1 MTHSSIMRRHRIAAA
16 IGLLGVFAAC
26 QDLDVTNPNNPDRAR
41 LERDPQLVQT
51 IISSAYAQLFDFW
64 QDDFPVWV
72 LSTMADEFTS
82 GFLDFGIHDMSKEP
96 RLAFNNSPTYS
107 NDDINLDPWQK
118 SNAILSG
125 LADAIGVIEDG
136 TIVRDAG
143 VDVTTRAVAFAKL
156 MQGITLGNLAMVLD
170 SAYLIDENLELQPP
184 PAPPPPLA
192 PHTEVLAL
200 AIEKLEEAIA
210 ITDTANFTLPAD
222 PWLFV
227 SGYTDNDVAQIAHLY
242 IARFLASVGRTRAER
257 DAAPWD
263 EILFHAERAI
273 TRDFTPNA
281 VPERLFH
288 DFRRV
293 AARQRTIT
301 PGDFARMDYWLVGPA
316 DSTPA
321 DSGIIRWVNRSLDAR
336 RPFTMAT
343 KDRRIQPKTVILASE
358 TAALFGKYF
367 GHHVADVWSASRGF
381 YHRTYYFYHR
391 FGRGNTWETGP
402 QLVLSRT
409 EMNLLR
415 AEALIRLGR
424 ADEAVPLINLTRV
437 ANGELDPV
445 TVDGPPNVPGCV
457 PRKIRP
463 GPMQGQCGSLWDAL
477 RYEKRIEGAGV
488 DQTTAFLDARG
499 WQSLVVGTPLQFPVP
514 ALELQLREQPI
525 YSYGG
530 VGGDM
535 AAPAPD
541 DERCPVALARC
552 P

>member
-1 MTHSSIMRRHRIAAA
+1 MTYSYMMRRHRLGAALA
-16 IGLLGVFAAC
+16 VIGVLAAC
-26 QDLDVTNPNNPDRAR
+26 QELDVTNPNNPDRAR

-64 QDDFPVWV
+64 HDDYPAWV
-72 LSTMADEFTS
+72 LPTMADEFTS
-82 GFLDFGIHDMSKEP
+82 GFLDFGIYDLSREP
-96 RLAFNNSPTYS
+96 RLAYNNSPTYG
-107 NDDINLDPWQK
+107 NQEVNLDPWQK

-125 LADAIGVIEDG
+125 LADAVTVIEEG
-136 TIVRDAG
+136 TVVRDAG
-143 VDVTTRAVAFAKL
+143 VDVTTRALAFAKL
-156 MQGITLGNLAMVLD
+156 MQGITLGQLAMVLD
-170 SAYLIDENLELQPP
+170 SAYLLDENLELQPP

-192 PHTEVLAL
+192 GSQEVLAL

-227 SGYTDNDVAQIAHLY
+227 SGYTDNNVAQLAHTFA
-242 IARFLASVGRTRAER
+242 ARFLASYGRTRQER
-257 DAAPWD
+257 DDAPWD
-263 EILFHAERAI
+263 QVLFHAERGI
-273 TRDFTPNA
+273 TRDLNPNA

-301 PGDFARMDYWLVGPA
+301 PGDFARLDYWLVGPA
-316 DSTPA
+316 DSTG
-321 DSGIIRWVNRSLDAR
+321 GIITWVNNDDVDDR
-336 RPFTMAT
+336 RPFTMRT
-343 KDRRIQPKTVILASE
+343 KDRRIQPDGPVPGGT
-358 TAALFGKYF
+358 TPFFGKYF
-367 GHHVADVWSASRGF
+367 GHHRADIWNASRGF

-391 FGRGNTWETGP
+391 AGRGNTWETGP
-402 QLVLSRT
+402 QLVLTVT
-409 EMNLLR
+409 EKNLLR
-415 AEALIRLGR
+415 AEALIRLDR
-424 ADEAVPLINLTRV
+424 AAEAVPLINLTRV
-437 ANGELDPV
+437 ANGELPPV
-445 TVDGPPNVPGCV
+445 TVDGPPDEPGCV

-463 GPMQGQCGSLWDAL
+463 GPRQGQCGSLWDAL
-477 RYEKRIEGAGV
+477 RYEKRIEGAGI
-488 DQTTAFLDARG
+488 DQTTAYLDARG

-514 ALELQLREQPI
+514 ALELQLREQAI

-530 VGGDM
+530 VGGVM

>member
-1 MTHSSIMRRHRIAAA
+1 MTYSPVIRRHRLAAA

-26 QDLDVTNPNNPDRAR
+26 QDLDVTNPNNPDRTR

-51 IISSAYAQLFDFW
+51 VISSAYAQLFDFW
-64 QDDFPVWV
+64 QDDYPAWV
-72 LSTMADEFTS
+72 LPTMADEFTS

-96 RLAFNNSPTYS
+96 RLAFNNSPTYTEQE
-107 NDDINLDPWQK
+107 INLDPWQK

-125 LADAIGVIEDG
+125 LADAIVVIQEG

-143 VDVTTRAVAFAKL
+143 VDVTARALAFARL
-156 MQGITLGNLAMVLD
+156 MQGITLGHMAMVLD

-192 PHTEVLAL
+192 PASEVLAL

-210 ITDTANFTLPAD
+210 IADTANFTLPAD

-227 SGYTDNDVAQIAHLY
+227 SGYTDNDVAQLAHTFA
-242 IARFLASVGRTRAER
+242 ARFLASFARTRDER
-257 DAAPWD
+257 DDAPWD
-263 EILFHAERAI
+263 QVLFHAERGI
-273 TRDFTPNA
+273 TRDLTPNA

-301 PGDFARMDYWLVGPA
+301 PGDFARLDYWLVGPA
-316 DSTPA
+316 DSTN
-321 DSGIIRWVNRSLDAR
+321 GIITWVNRATLDAR
-336 RPFTMAT
+336 TPFKMLT
-343 KDRRIQPKTVILASE
+343 KDRRIQPVNQG
-358 TAALFGKYF
+358 TAADTATLFGKYF
-367 GHHVADVWSASRGF
+367 GHHRATIWNASRGI
-381 YHRTYYFYHR
+381 YHRTFYFYHR
-391 FGRGNTWETGP
+391 LGRGNTWETGP
-402 QLVLSRT
+402 QLVLTVT
-409 EMNLLR
+409 EKNLLR

-424 ADEAVPLINLTRV
+424 APEAVPLINLSRV
-437 ANGELDPV
+437 ANGELEPV
-445 TVDGPPNVPGCV
+445 TVDGPPNVAGCV

-477 RYEKRIEGAGV
+477 RYEKRIEGAGI

-499 WQSLVVGTPLQFPVP
+499 WQSLPIGTPLQFPVP

-530 VGGDM
+530 VGGPM
-535 AAPAPD
+535 SAPAPD

>member
-1 MTHSSIMRRHRIAAA
+1 MTYSSMMRRPRIAAA
-16 IGLLGVFAAC
+16 IGLVGVFAAC

-64 QDDFPVWV
+64 HDDYPAWV
-72 LSTMADEFTS
+72 LPTMADEFTS
-82 GFLDFGIHDMSKEP
+82 GFLDFGMFDLSREP
-96 RLAFNNSPTYS
+96 RLAYNNSPTYG
-107 NDDINLDPWQK
+107 DQEVNLDPWQK

-125 LADAIGVIEDG
+125 LADAISVIEEG
-136 TIVRDAG
+136 TLVRDAG

-156 MQGITLGNLAMVLD
+156 MQGITLGQLAMVLD
-170 SAYLIDENLELQPP
+170 SAYLVDEDLELSPP

-192 PHTEVLAL
+192 PYTEVLAL

-210 ITDTANFTLPAD
+210 IADTASFTLPSD

-227 SGYTDNDVAQIAHLY
+227 SGYDEQDIVELAHTFA
-242 IARFLASVGRTRAER
+242 ARFLASYGRTRDER

-263 EILFHAERAI
+263 QVLFHAERGI
-273 TRDFTPNA
+273 TRDLNPNA

-301 PGDFARMDYWLVGPA
+301 PGDFARLDYWLVGPA
-316 DSTPA
+316 DST
-321 DSGIIRWVNRSLDAR
+321 DGIITWVNNDDVDDR
-336 RPFTMAT
+336 RPFTMLT
-343 KDRRIQPKTVILASE
+343 KDRRVQPDGPVPSGT
-358 TAALFGKYF
+358 TPFFGKYF
-367 GHHVADVWSASRGF
+367 GHHRADVWNASRGF

-391 FGRGNTWETGP
+391 AGRGNTWETGP
-402 QLVLSRT
+402 QLVLTVT
-409 EMNLLR
+409 EKNLLR
-415 AEALIRLGR
+415 AEALIRLDR
-424 ADEAVPLINLTRV
+424 AAEAVPLINLTRE

-445 TVDGPPNVPGCV
+445 TVDGPPDVPGCV

-477 RYEKRIEGAGV
+477 RYEKRIEGAGI
-488 DQTTAFLDARG
+488 DQTTAYLDARG
-499 WQSLVVGTPLQFPVP
+499 WQSLVIGTPLQFPVP

-530 VGGDM
+530 VNDDVMG
-535 AAPAPD
+535 APAPD
-541 DERCPVALARC
+541 DERCPVVLPRC

>member
-1 MTHSSIMRRHRIAAA
+1 MTTSYLMRRHRLAAA

-64 QDDFPVWV
+64 QDDYPAWV
-72 LSTMADEFTS
+72 LPTMADEFTS

-96 RLAFNNSPTYS
+96 RLAFNNSPTY
-107 NDDINLDPWQK
+107 DEREINLDPWQK

-125 LADAIGVIEDG
+125 LADAVAALESG

-143 VDVTTRAVAFAKL
+143 VDVTTRALAFAKL
-156 MQGITLGNLAMVLD
+156 MQGITLGHVAMILD
-170 SAYLIDENLELQPP
+170 SAYLIDEDFEPLPP
-184 PAPPPPLA
+184 PAPVPALSPYP
-192 PHTEVLAL
+192 EVLAL

-210 ITDTANFTLPAD
+210 IADTATFTLPAD

-227 SGYTDNDVAQIAHLY
+227 SGYTDKDVVELAHTFA
-242 IARFLASVGRTRAER
+242 ARFLASYGRTRQER
-257 DAAPWD
+257 DDAPWD
-263 EILFHAERAI
+263 QVLFHAERGI
-273 TRDFTPNA
+273 TRDLLPNA

-301 PGDFARMDYWLVGPA
+301 PGDFARLDYWLVGPA
-316 DSTPA
+316 DSTN
-321 DSGIIRWVNRSLDAR
+321 GIITWVNRATLDAR
-336 RPFTMAT
+336 TPFKMLT
-343 KDRRIQPKTVILASE
+343 KDRRIQPVNQGTVAD
-358 TAALFGKYF
+358 TATLFGKYF
-367 GHHVADVWSASRGF
+367 GHHRATIFNASRGIYLRSF
-381 YHRTYYFYHR
+381 YFYHR
-391 FGRGNTWETGP
+391 AGRGNTWETGP
-402 QLVLSRT
+402 QLVLT
-409 EMNLLR
+409 VAEKNFLR
-415 AEALIRLGR
+415 AEALIRLDR
-424 ADEAVPLINLTRV
+424 AAEAVPLINLTRV

-477 RYEKRIEGAGV
+477 RYEKRLEGTGI

-499 WQSLVVGTPLQFPVP
+499 WQSLPIGTPLHFPVP

-530 VGGDM
+530 VGGVM
-535 AAPAPD
+535 GAPAPD
-541 DERCPVALARC
+541 DERCPVSLARC

>member
-1 MTHSSIMRRHRIAAA
+1 MTISSLIRCRRLGAA
-16 IGLLGVFAAC
+16 IGVIGVVAAC

-41 LERDPQLVQT
+41 LRADPQLVQT
-51 IISSAYAQLFDFW
+51 IVATAYAQLFDFW
-64 QDDFPVWV
+64 QDDYPVWV
-72 LSTMADEFTS
+72 MSTMADEFS
-82 GFLDFGIHDMSKEP
+82 GGFLDFGIHDMSKEP
-96 RLAFNNSPTYS
+96 RLPFNNSPTYS
-107 NDDINLDPWQK
+107 EQEVNLDPWQK

-125 LADAIGVIEDG
+125 LADAVKVIEDG
-136 TIVRDAG
+136 TIVRDGG
-143 VDVTTRAVAFAKL
+143 VDVTTRVLAFARL

-170 SAYLIDENLELQPP
+170 SAYLLDENLELQPP

-192 PHTEVLAL
+192 PYPEVLAL

-227 SGYTDNDVAQIAHLY
+227 SGYTDKDVAELAHMY
-242 IARFLASVGRTRAER
+242 IARFLASVGRTRADR

-263 EILFHAERAI
+263 QILSHAERGI
-273 TRDFTPNA
+273 TRDLAPNA
-281 VPERLFH
+281 VAERLFH

-316 DSTPA
+316 DS
-321 DSGIIRWVNRSLDAR
+321 SNGIITWVNRSTLDAR
-336 RPFTMAT
+336 TPFTMAT
-343 KDRRIQPKTVILASE
+343 KDRRIQPKTVILAAD

-367 GHHVADVWSASRGF
+367 GHHRATIWAASRGI
-381 YHRTYYFYHR
+381 YHRTFYFYHR

-402 QLVLSRT
+402 QLVLTVT
-409 EMNLLR
+409 EKNLLR

-424 ADEAVPLINLTRV
+424 AADAVPLINLTRV

-463 GPMQGQCGSLWDAL
+463 GPMQGQCGSLWYAL
-477 RYEKRIEGAGV
+477 RYEKRIENAGI

-499 WQSLVVGTPLQFPVP
+499 WQSLVIGTPVQLPVP

-525 YSYGG
+525 YTYGG
-530 VGGDM
+530 VDGPM
-535 AAPAPD
+535 SAPAPD
-541 DERCPVALARC
+541 DERCPVALPRC

>member
-1 MTHSSIMRRHRIAAA
+1 MTYSYMMRRHRLGAALA
-16 IGLLGVFAAC
+16 VIGVLAAC
-26 QDLDVTNPNNPDRAR
+26 QELDVTNPNNPDRAR

-64 QDDFPVWV
+64 HDDYPAWV
-72 LSTMADEFTS
+72 LPTMADEFTS
-82 GFLDFGIHDMSKEP
+82 GFLDFGIYDLSREP
-96 RLAFNNSPTYS
+96 RLAYNNSPTYG
-107 NDDINLDPWQK
+107 NQEVNLDPWQK

-125 LADAIGVIEDG
+125 LADAVTVIEEG
-136 TIVRDAG
+136 TVVRDAG
-143 VDVTTRAVAFAKL
+143 VDVTTRALAFAKL
-156 MQGITLGNLAMVLD
+156 MQGITLGQLAMVLD
-170 SAYLIDENLELQPP
+170 SAYLLDENLELQPP

-192 PHTEVLAL
+192 GSQEVLAL

-227 SGYTDNDVAQIAHLY
+227 SGYTDNDVAQLAHTFA
-242 IARFLASVGRTRAER
+242 ARFLASYGRTRQER
-257 DAAPWD
+257 DDAPWD
-263 EILFHAERAI
+263 QVLFHAERGI
-273 TRDFTPNA
+273 TRDLNPNA

-301 PGDFARMDYWLVGPA
+301 PGDFARLDYWLVGPA
-316 DSTPA
+316 DSTG
-321 DSGIIRWVNRSLDAR
+321 GIITWVNNDDVDDR
-336 RPFTMAT
+336 RPFTMRT
-343 KDRRIQPKTVILASE
+343 KDRRIQPDGPVPGGT
-358 TAALFGKYF
+358 TPFFGKYF
-367 GHHVADVWSASRGF
+367 GHHRADIWNASRGF

-391 FGRGNTWETGP
+391 AGRGNTWETGP
-402 QLVLSRT
+402 QLVLTVT
-409 EMNLLR
+409 EKNLLR
-415 AEALIRLGR
+415 AEALIRLDR
-424 ADEAVPLINLTRV
+424 AAEAVPLINLTRV
-437 ANGELDPV
+437 ANGELPPV
-445 TVDGPPNVPGCV
+445 TVDGPPDGPGCV

-463 GPMQGQCGSLWDAL
+463 GPRQGQCGSLWDAL
-477 RYEKRIEGAGV
+477 RYEKRIEGAGI
-488 DQTTAFLDARG
+488 DQTTAYLDARG

-514 ALELQLREQPI
+514 ALELQLREQAI

-530 VGGDM
+530 VGGVM

>member
-1 MTHSSIMRRHRIAAA
+1 MMRRHRIAAA
-16 IGLLGVFAAC
+16 IGLLGVSAAC

-125 LADAIGVIEDG
+125 LADAIHAIEDG

-143 VDVTTRAVAFAKL
+143 ADVTTRALAFAKL
-156 MQGITLGNLAMVLD
+156 MQGVTLGHVAMVLD
-170 SAYLIDENLELQPP
+170 SAYLIDEDFTPEPP
-184 PAPPPPLA
+184 PAPPPAMTPYQD
-192 PHTEVLAL
+192 VLAL

-210 ITDTANFTLPAD
+210 IADTANFTLPAD

-227 SGYTDNDVAQIAHLY
+227 SGYTEEDVVELAHTFA
-242 IARFLASVGRTRAER
+242 ARFLASSGRTREER
-257 DAAPWD
+257 DDAPWD
-263 EILFHAERAI
+263 QVLFHAERGI
-273 TRDFTPNA
+273 TRDLNPNA

-301 PGDFARMDYWLVGPA
+301 PGDFARLDYWLVGPA
-316 DSTPA
+316 DSTG
-321 DSGIIRWVNRSLDAR
+321 GIITWVNNDDVDDR
-336 RPFTMAT
+336 RPFPMVT
-343 KDRRIQPKTVILASE
+343 KDRRIQPEGPVPSGTTAS
-358 TAALFGKYF
+358 FGKYF
-367 GHHVADVWSASRGF
+367 GYHRADVWNASRGF

-391 FGRGNTWETGP
+391 AGRGNTWETGP
-402 QLVLSRT
+402 QLVLTVT
-409 EMNLLR
+409 EKNLLR
-415 AEALIRLGR
+415 AEALIRLNR
-424 ADEAVPLINLTRV
+424 APEAVPLINLSRV
-437 ANGELDPV
+437 ANGELEPV
-445 TVDGPPNVPGCV
+445 SVDGPPNVPGCV

-514 ALELQLREQPI
+514 ALELQLREQAI

-530 VGGDM
+530 VGGPM
-535 AAPAPD
+535 SAPQPD
-541 DERCPVALARC
+541 DERCPVVLARC

>member
-1 MTHSSIMRRHRIAAA
+1 MTYSYMMRRHRLGAALA
-16 IGLLGVFAAC
+16 VIGVLAAC
-26 QDLDVTNPNNPDRAR
+26 QELDVTNPNNPDRAR

-64 QDDFPVWV
+64 HDDYPAWV
-72 LSTMADEFTS
+72 LPTMADEFTS
-82 GFLDFGIHDMSKEP
+82 GFLDFGIYDLSREP
-96 RLAFNNSPTYS
+96 RLAYNNSPTYG
-107 NDDINLDPWQK
+107 NQEVNLDPWQK

-125 LADAIGVIEDG
+125 LADAVTVIEEG
-136 TIVRDAG
+136 TVVRDAG
-143 VDVTTRAVAFAKL
+143 VDVTTRALAFAKL
-156 MQGITLGNLAMVLD
+156 MQGITLGQLAMVLD
-170 SAYLIDENLELQPP
+170 SAYLLDENLELQPP

-192 PHTEVLAL
+192 GSQEVLAL

-227 SGYTDNDVAQIAHLY
+227 SGYTDNDVAQLAHTFA
-242 IARFLASVGRTRAER
+242 ARFLASYGRTRQER
-257 DAAPWD
+257 DDAPWD
-263 EILFHAERAI
+263 QVLFHAERGI
-273 TRDFTPNA
+273 TRDLNPNA

-301 PGDFARMDYWLVGPA
+301 PGDFARLDYWLVGPA
-316 DSTPA
+316 DSTG
-321 DSGIIRWVNRSLDAR
+321 GIITWVNNDDVDDR
-336 RPFTMAT
+336 RPFTMRT
-343 KDRRIQPKTVILASE
+343 KDRRIQPDGPVPGGT
-358 TAALFGKYF
+358 TPFFGKYF
-367 GHHVADVWSASRGF
+367 GHHRADIWNASRGF

-391 FGRGNTWETGP
+391 AGRGNTWETGP
-402 QLVLSRT
+402 QLVLTVT
-409 EMNLLR
+409 EKNLLR
-415 AEALIRLGR
+415 AEALIRLDR
-424 ADEAVPLINLTRV
+424 AAEAVPLINLTRV
-437 ANGELDPV
+437 ANGELPPV
-445 TVDGPPNVPGCV
+445 TVDGPPDEPGCV

-463 GPMQGQCGSLWDAL
+463 GPRQGQCGSLWDAL
-477 RYEKRIEGAGV
+477 RYEKRIEGAGI
-488 DQTTAFLDARG
+488 DQTTAYLDARG

-514 ALELQLREQPI
+514 ALELQLREQAI

-530 VGGDM
+530 VGGVM

>member
-1 MTHSSIMRRHRIAAA
+1 MTYSPVIRLQRLAAA

-51 IISSAYAQLFDFW
+51 VISSAYAQLFDFW
-64 QDDFPVWV
+64 QDDYPAWV
-72 LSTMADEFTS
+72 LPTMADEFTS

-96 RLAFNNSPTYS
+96 RLAFNNSPTYTEQE
-107 NDDINLDPWQK
+107 INLDPWQK

-125 LADAIGVIEDG
+125 LADAVSALESG
-136 TIVRDAG
+136 TIVRDGG
-143 VDVTTRAVAFAKL
+143 VDVTTRALAFAKL
-156 MQGITLGNLAMVLD
+156 MQGITLGHVAMVLD
-170 SAYLIDENLELQPP
+170 SAYLIDEDFEPLPP
-184 PAPPPPLA
+184 PAPPPALA
-192 PHTEVLAL
+192 PYPEVLAL
-200 AIEKLEEAIA
+200 AIEKLEEAAAIA
-210 ITDTANFTLPAD
+210 DTATFTLPAD

-227 SGYTDNDVAQIAHLY
+227 SGYTDNDVAQLAHTFA
-242 IARFLASVGRTRAER
+242 ARFLASYGRTRDER
-257 DAAPWD
+257 DDAPWD
-263 EILFHAERAI
+263 QVLFHAERGI
-273 TRDFTPNA
+273 TRDLLPNA

-316 DSTPA
+316 DST
-321 DSGIIRWVNRSLDAR
+321 SGIITWVNRATLDAR
-336 RPFTMAT
+336 TPFKMLT
-343 KDRRIQPKTVILASE
+343 KDRRIQPVNQGTVAD
-358 TAALFGKYF
+358 TATLFGKYF
-367 GHHVADVWSASRGF
+367 GHHRATIWNASRGI
-381 YHRTYYFYHR
+381 YHRTFYFYHR
-391 FGRGNTWETGP
+391 AGRGNTWEVGP
-402 QLVLSRT
+402 QLVLTVT
-409 EMNLLR
+409 EKNLLR

-424 ADEAVPLINLTRV
+424 APEAVPLINLSRV
-437 ANGELDPV
+437 AIGELDPV
-445 TVDGPPNVPGCV
+445 TVDGPPNVAGCV

-477 RYEKRIEGAGV
+477 RYEKRIEGAGI
-488 DQTTAFLDARG
+488 DQTTAYLDARG
-499 WQSLVVGTPLQFPVP
+499 WQSLPVGTPLEFPVP

-530 VGGDM
+530 VGGPSS
-535 AAPAPD
+535 APAPD

>member
-1 MTHSSIMRRHRIAAA
+1 MTTSYLKRRHRLAAA
-16 IGLLGVFAAC
+16 IGLVGVLATC

-64 QDDFPVWV
+64 QDDYPVWV

-96 RLAFNNSPTYS
+96 RLAFNNSPTY
-107 NDDINLDPWQK
+107 DDQDINLDPWQK

-125 LADAIGVIEDG
+125 LADAVAAIESG
-136 TIVRDAG
+136 TIVRQGTA
-143 VDVTTRAVAFAKL
+143 DVTSRALAFAKL
-156 MQGITLGNLAMVLD
+156 MQGVTLGHLAMILD
-170 SAYLIDENLELQPP
+170 SAYLIDENFDPQPP
-184 PAPPPPLA
+184 PAPPPALA
-192 PHTEVLAL
+192 PYLEVLAL
-200 AIEKLEEAIA
+200 AIEKLEEAAA
-210 ITDTANFTLPAD
+210 ISDTADFTLPAD

-227 SGYTDNDVAQIAHLY
+227 AGYTEEDVAELAHTFA
-242 IARFLASVGRTRAER
+242 ARFLASYGRTRQER
-257 DAAPWD
+257 DDAPWD
-263 EILFHAERAI
+263 QVLFHAERGI
-273 TRDFTPNA
+273 TRDLTPNA

-301 PGDFARMDYWLVGPA
+301 PGDFARLDYWLVGPA
-316 DSTPA
+316 DST
-321 DSGIIRWVNRSLDAR
+321 DRIINWVNADVDDRT
-336 RPFTMAT
+336 PFAMLT
-343 KDRRIQPKTVILASE
+343 KDRRIQPAGPVPSGT
-358 TAALFGKYF
+358 TAAFGKYF
-367 GHHVADVWSASRGF
+367 GYHRADIWNASRGF

-402 QLVLSRT
+402 QLVLTVT
-409 EMNLLR
+409 EKNLLR

-424 ADEAVPLINLTRV
+424 AAEAVPLINLTRV
-437 ANGELDPV
+437 ANGELPPV
-445 TVDGPPNVPGCV
+445 TVDGPPDEPGCV
-457 PRKIRP
+457 PRKLRP
-463 GPMQGQCGSLWDAL
+463 GPMQGQCGGLWDAL

-499 WQSLVVGTPLQFPVP
+499 WQSLVVGTPVQLPVP

-530 VGGDM
+530 VGGPFG
-535 AAPAPD
+535 APAPD
-541 DERCPVALARC
+541 DERCPVALPRC

>member
-1 MTHSSIMRRHRIAAA
+1 MTYSSMMRRHRHAAA
-16 IGLLGVFAAC
+16 IGLLGVFTAC

-51 IISSAYAQLFDFW
+51 IIASAYAQLFDFW
-64 QDDFPVWV
+64 HDDYPAWV
-72 LSTMADEFTS
+72 LPTMADEFTG

-96 RLAFNNSPTYS
+96 RLAFNNSPTYTEQE
-107 NDDINLDPWQK
+107 INLDPWQK

-125 LADAIGVIEDG
+125 LADAVAAIEDG
-136 TIVRDAG
+136 TVVRDGG
-143 VDVTTRAVAFAKL
+143 VDVTARALAFARL

-170 SAYLIDENLELQPP
+170 SAYLIDENLELEPP

-192 PHTEVLAL
+192 PYPEILAL

-227 SGYTDNDVAQIAHLY
+227 SGYTDNDVAQLAHHF
-242 IARFLASVGRTRAER
+242 IGRFLASVGRTRADR

-263 EILFHAERAI
+263 EILLHLDNAI
-273 TRDFTPNA
+273 TRDLAPNA

-288 DFRRV
+288 DFRRA

-316 DSTPA
+316 DST
-321 DSGIIRWVNRSLDAR
+321 SGIITWVNRATLDAR
-336 RPFTMAT
+336 TPFTMLT
-343 KDRRIQPKTVILASE
+343 KDRRIQPGTRIPGGD
-358 TAALFGKYF
+358 TAFFGKYF
-367 GHHVADVWSASRGF
+367 GHHRATIWAASRGI
-381 YHRTYYFYHR
+381 YHRSFYFYHR

-402 QLVLSRT
+402 QLVVSVT
-409 EMNLLR
+409 EKNLLR

-424 ADEAVPLINLTRV
+424 AAEAVPLINLTRV
-437 ANGELDPV
+437 ANGELPPV
-445 TVDGPPNVPGCV
+445 TVDGPPDLAGCV

-514 ALELQLREQPI
+514 ALELQLREQAI

-530 VGGDM
+530 VGDDM
-535 AAPAPD
+535 GAPAPD
-541 DERCPVALARC
+541 EERCPVALARC

>member
-1 MTHSSIMRRHRIAAA
+1 MTTSYLMRRHRLGAA

-64 QDDFPVWV
+64 QDDYPAWV
-72 LSTMADEFTS
+72 LPTMADEFTS

-96 RLAFNNSPTYS
+96 RLAFNNSPTYTEQE
-107 NDDINLDPWQK
+107 INLDPWQK
-118 SNAILSG
+118 SNAILSSLG
-125 LADAIGVIEDG
+125 DAVRALESG

-143 VDVTTRAVAFAKL
+143 VDVTTRALAFAKL
-156 MQGITLGNLAMVLD
+156 MQGVTLGHVAMVLD
-170 SAYLIDENLELQPP
+170 SAYLIDEDFEPQPP
-184 PAPPPPLA
+184 PAPPPALSPY
-192 PHTEVLAL
+192 TEVLEL
-200 AIEKLEEAIA
+200 AIEKLEEAAAIA
-210 ITDTANFTLPAD
+210 DTANFTLPAD

-227 SGYTDNDVAQIAHLY
+227 SGYTADDVVQLAHTY
-242 IARFLASVGRTRAER
+242 AARFLASYGRTREER
-257 DAAPWD
+257 DDAPWD
-263 EILFHAERAI
+263 QVLFHAERGI
-273 TRDFTPNA
+273 TRDLLPNA

-301 PGDFARMDYWLVGPA
+301 PGDFARLDYWLVGPA
-316 DSTPA
+316 DSTNGMV
-321 DSGIIRWVNRSLDAR
+321 SWVNLAVDAR
-336 RPFTMAT
+336 NPFAMRT
-343 KDRRIQPKTVILASE
+343 KDRRIQPTGPMPTDTVAR
-358 TAALFGKYF
+358 FGKYF
-367 GHHVADVWSASRGF
+367 GFHRATIWNASRGF
-381 YHRTYYFYHR
+381 YHRTFYFYHR
-391 FGRGNTWETGP
+391 AGRGNTWETGP
-402 QLVLSRT
+402 QLVLTVT
-409 EMNLLR
+409 EKNLLR

-424 ADEAVPLINLTRV
+424 AAEAVPLINLSRV
-437 ANGELDPV
+437 ANGELEPV
-445 TVDGPPNVPGCV
+445 TIDGPPNVAGCV

-463 GPMQGQCGSLWDAL
+463 GTMQGQCGSLWDAL
-477 RYEKRIEGAGV
+477 RYEKRIEGAGI

-499 WQSLVVGTPLQFPVP
+499 WQALPIGTPLQFPVP

-530 VGGDM
+530 VGGPM
-535 AAPAPD
+535 SAPVPD

>member
-1 MTHSSIMRRHRIAAA
+1 MTYSSIMRRHRIAAA
-16 IGLLGVFAAC
+16 IGLLGVLAAC

-51 IISSAYAQLFDFW
+51 IIASAYAQLFDFW
-64 QDDFPVWV
+64 HDDYPAWV
-72 LSTMADEFTS
+72 LPTMADEFTS

-96 RLAFNNSPTYS
+96 RLAFNNSPIYS
-107 NDDINLDPWQK
+107 ELEINLDPWQK
-118 SNAILSG
+118 SNAVLSA
-125 LADAIGVIEDG
+125 LADALIVIEDG
-136 TIVRDAG
+136 TVVRDAG

-156 MQGITLGNLAMVLD
+156 MQGITLGQLAMVLD
-170 SAYLIDENLELQPP
+170 SAYLLDENLELQPP

-192 PHTEVLAL
+192 PSSEVLAL

-227 SGYTDNDVAQIAHLY
+227 SGYTDNDVAQIAHMFA
-242 IARFLASVGRTRAER
+242 ARFLASYGRTRAER

-263 EILFHAERAI
+263 EVLFHAERGI
-273 TRDFTPNA
+273 TRDLAPNA

-316 DSTPA
+316 DSTN
-321 DSGIIRWVNRSLDAR
+321 GIITWVNRATLDAR
-336 RPFTMAT
+336 TPFTMAT
-343 KDRRIQPKTVILASE
+343 KDRRIQPKTVIVAAD
-358 TAALFGKYF
+358 TAPLFGKYF
-367 GHHVADVWSASRGF
+367 GHHRATIWAASRGI
-381 YHRTYYFYHR
+381 YHRTFYFYHR

-402 QLVLSRT
+402 QLVLTVT
-409 EMNLLR
+409 ERNLLR

-424 ADEAVPLINLTRV
+424 AADAVPLINVTRV

-445 TVDGPPNVPGCV
+445 TIDGPPNVPGCV

-477 RYEKRIEGAGV
+477 RYEKRVEGAGI

-514 ALELQLREQPI
+514 AQELQLREQPI

-530 VGGDM
+530 VGDEMG
-535 AAPAPD
+535 APLPD
-541 DERCPVALARC
+541 DERCPVVLPRC

>member
-1 MTHSSIMRRHRIAAA
+1 MTTPSLVRRHRLAAA
-16 IGLLGVFAAC
+16 IGLLAVLAGC

-64 QDDFPVWV
+64 QDDYPAWV
-72 LSTMADEFTS
+72 LPTMADEFTS

-96 RLAFNNSPTYS
+96 RLAFNNSPTY
-107 NDDINLDPWQK
+107 DEQEINRDPWQK

-125 LADAIGVIEDG
+125 LADAVAALESG

-143 VDVTTRAVAFAKL
+143 VDVTTRALAFAKL
-156 MQGITLGNLAMVLD
+156 MQGITLGHVAMVLD
-170 SAYLIDENLELQPP
+170 SAYLIDEDFQPLPP
-184 PAPPPPLA
+184 PAPLPELSPYP
-192 PHTEVLAL
+192 EVLAL
-200 AIEKLEEAIA
+200 AIEKLEEAAAIA
-210 ITDTANFTLPAD
+210 DTATFTLPGD

-227 SGYTDNDVAQIAHLY
+227 TGYSAADVAQLAHTFA
-242 IARFLASVGRTRAER
+242 ARFLASYGRTRAER

-263 EILFHAERAI
+263 EVLFHAERGI
-273 TRDFTPNA
+273 TRDLTPNGA
-281 VPERLFH
+281 PERLFH

-301 PGDFARMDYWLVGPA
+301 PGDFARLDYWLVGPA
-316 DSTPA
+316 DSTNGMI
-321 DSGIIRWVNRSLDAR
+321 SWVNLAVDAR
-336 RPFTMAT
+336 NPFAMRT
-343 KDRRIQPKTVILASE
+343 KDRRIQPPGPMPTDT
-358 TAALFGKYF
+358 TARFGKYF
-367 GHHVADVWSASRGF
+367 GYHRATIWNASRGF

-391 FGRGNTWETGP
+391 AGRGTTWETGP
-402 QLVLSRT
+402 QLVLTVT
-409 EMNLLR
+409 EKNLLR
-415 AEALIRLGR
+415 AEALIRLDR
-424 ADEAVPLINLTRV
+424 ADEAVPLINLSRV

-445 TVDGPPNVPGCV
+445 TIDGPPDVPGCV

-477 RYEKRIEGAGV
+477 RYEKRIEGAGI
-488 DQTTAFLDARG
+488 DQTTAYLDARG

-514 ALELQLREQPI
+514 ALELQLRQQPI

-530 VGGDM
+530 VGGPM
-535 AAPAPD
+535 GAPAPD
-541 DERCPVALARC
+541 DELCPVALPRC

>member
-1 MTHSSIMRRHRIAAA
+1 MTDSFLLRRRRLVGA

-64 QDDFPVWV
+64 QDDYPVWV
-72 LSTMADEFTS
+72 LSTTADEFTS
-82 GFLDFGIHDMSKEP
+82 GFLDFGIHELSKEP
-96 RLAFNNSPTYS
+96 RLAFNNSPTY
-107 NDDINLDPWQK
+107 DEREINLDPWQK

-125 LADAIGVIEDG
+125 LADAVAAIESG

-143 VDVTTRAVAFAKL
+143 VNVTTRALAFAKL
-156 MQGITLGNLAMVLD
+156 MQGITLGQLAMVID
-170 SAYLIDENLELQPP
+170 SVYPIDEDFEPQPP
-184 PAPPPPLA
+184 PAPPPALVPA
-192 PHTEVLAL
+192 AEGLAL

-210 ITDTANFTLPAD
+210 IADTATFTLPAD

-227 SGYTDNDVAQIAHLY
+227 SGYTDNDVVQLAHTFA
-242 IARFLASVGRTRAER
+242 ARFLASFGRTRGAR

-263 EILFHAERAI
+263 RVLFHAERGI
-273 TRDFTPNA
+273 TRDLTPNA

-301 PGDFARMDYWLVGPA
+301 PGDFARLDYWLVGPA
-316 DSTPA
+316 DSTN
-321 DSGIIRWVNRSLDAR
+321 GMITWVNRATLDAR
-336 RPFTMAT
+336 TPFKMLT
-343 KDRRIQPKTVILASE
+343 KDRRIQPVNQGTVAD
-358 TAALFGKYF
+358 TATLFGKYF
-367 GHHVADVWSASRGF
+367 GHHRATIFNASRGI
-381 YHRTYYFYHR
+381 YHRSFYFYHR
-391 FGRGNTWETGP
+391 LGRGNTWETGP
-402 QLVLSRT
+402 QLVLT
-409 EMNLLR
+409 VAEKNLLR

-424 ADEAVPLINLTRV
+424 APEAVPLINLTRV
-437 ANGELDPV
+437 ANGELEPV
-445 TVDGPPNVPGCV
+445 TVDGPPNVAGCV
-457 PRKIRP
+457 PRKVRP
-463 GPMQGQCGSLWDAL
+463 GPLQGQCGSLWDAL
-477 RYEKRIEGAGV
+477 RYEKRIEGTGI

-499 WQSLVVGTPLQFPVP
+499 WQALAVGTPLQFPVP
-514 ALELQLREQPI
+514 ALELELRRQPI

-530 VGGDM
+530 VGGVM